1 MKMSRTSLAVVLLL
15 LAGGLSAP
23 ALVGPM
29 LVSSPTHENVS
40 PAEPARISL
49 TARTM
54 PETVASRFFRDPAIG
69 APTATPELGGVELG
83 EALATPVMPQGSAS
97 SAFGAAGSAGWAAS
111 GGSFGR
117 SRRSSS
123 SRVFTSGGSIGG
135 ATPGL
140 LGWGLR
146 DARGSAAATAVAPG
160 SGRTRAAAAATNGT
174 NGRRST
180 GGAAGGTVSGGSA
193 ASGDNGAEAT
203 ATAVATAGAAPAA
216 ATFAAG
222 AAATA
227 AGGTTVVSAGGAA
240 SPGVLGGGTGTG
252 GGFGSASSGG
262 NMPAA
267 TPEPATLLLVGS
279 GAALAG
285 LYRSRRRAR

>member
-49 TARTM
+49 TARTT
-54 PETVASRFFRDPAIG
+54 PETVASRFFRDPAIARPG
-69 APTATPELGGVELG
+69 AAPELGGVELG
-83 EALATPVMPQGSAS
+83 EALATPVVPQGSAS

-111 GGSFGR
+111 GGSVGR

-160 SGRTRAAAAATNGT
+160 SGRTRAAAATTTGSG
-174 NGRRST
+174 GRRST
-180 GGAAGGTVSGGSA
+180 GGAAGGTVTGGGSA
-193 ASGDNGAEAT
+193 AGDDSGAGATTTVA
-203 ATAVATAGAAPAA
+203 ATAGATAA
-216 ATFAAG
+216 GATFAAG
-222 AAATA
+222 AGATA
-227 AGGTTVVSAGGAA
+227 TGGTTVVSAGDAA
-240 SPGVLGGGTGTG
+240 SPGVLGGGTG